1 LKGTLFLTTT
11 IFRKN
16 KSGAY
21 MASDSRVSWIDKST
35 NLPNKWFDSKDYLK
49 TITLDGVLYGFAGT
63 NVMFKMFMEYYTDK
77 ANSESLLDTLVEFAK
92 QNIIQFFIIR
102 YGDGELKLFAYSPPN
117 PNKNNEQ
124 EIYRISKDPLI
135 NKNLYAI
142 GSGKYSKEYKKN
154 RLNSNA
160 QLPIRKIIAAN
171 LAGFKKEG
179 MLELLNKVT
188 NNILTL
194 DESREAYI
202 ACQKKGGDL
211 FTGGEVN
218 MSTNANKQQLAKQ
231 IKIMDDMDKLAKANG
246 AVCASPVNAALEVE
260 QLNRLGQYAI
270 SPHQVEQTTER
281 SMLLN
286 KMTHTFNA
294 ST

>member
-1 LKGTLFLTTT
+1 LTTT

-63 NVMFKMFMEYYTDK
+63 NVIFKMYMKLYTDK
-77 ANSESLLDTLVEFAK
+77 AKSESLLDTLVEFAK

-102 YGDGELKLFAYSPPN
+102 YVDNELKLFAYSPPN
-117 PNKNNEQ
+117 PYENNRQ

-135 NKNLYAI
+135 NKNSYAI

-154 RLNSNA
+154 RFNSSV
-160 QLPIRKIIAAN
+160 QLPIRKIISAN

-179 MLELLNKVT
+179 MLELLHKVTVT
-188 NNILTL
+188 NNILTH
-194 DESREAYI
+194 DESREAYL
-202 ACQKKGGDL
+202 ACQRKGGDL

-218 MSTNANKQQLAKQ
+218 MSRNANKQQLAEQ
-231 IKIMDDMDKLAKANG
+231 IQIMDDMDKLAKANG
-246 AVCASPVNAALEVE
+246 AICASPVNAALEVD
-260 QLNRLGQYAI
+260 QLIRLGQYAV
-270 SPHQVEQTTER
+270 SPYKVEKTTEH
-281 SMLLN
+281 SALLN
-286 KMTHTFNA
+286 KMNHIFNA